1 MNIKSALLAA
11 SMVMTAATMPVSHAA
26 TQILDQ
32 VVAIVDDDVIMSSE
46 LRERLAAVTESLKA
60 RAIDMPPE
68 DELVR
73 ETLDRL
79 ILESIQIQKGVRVG
93 VRISDAQLNGS
104 MQRIAAQN
112 GMSLEEFSQRLEA
125 EGQSYV
131 DMREQVR
138 REMILQRVQSGNV
151 NQRIQITP
159 QEVDN
164 FLATAEGQKLTQ
176 AEYRLV
182 HALLPVAP
190 GASEQEVAEA
200 QRYVEQALQQI
211 NSGAPFD
218 SVVSAGNGKYT
229 FSGGDLGWRKLND
242 LPSLFGNV
250 APELDVGETS
260 EVIRSESGFHLIN
273 LVELRGGEQIVAQ
286 TQVRHILVKPSEIL
300 NDDEAFKLVEQ
311 LKIRV
316 EGGEN
321 FAELAKE
328 YSGDIGSAQEG
339 GELGW
344 ASPGQMV
351 PEFEE
356 AMDNTAVGS
365 LSEPV
370 RSQFGWHL
378 LEVEGRRDQ
387 DMTELAVRG
396 KARDHLHQ
404 RKYQEEL
411 DAWLR
416 RIRDEAFVDIK

>member
-1 MNIKSALLAA
+1 VNIKTALLAA
-11 SMVMTAATMPVSHAA
+11 SMVMTTMTMPVSQAA
-26 TQILDQ
+26 TEILDQ
-32 VVAIVDDDVIMSSE
+32 VVAIVDDDVIMASE
-46 LRERLAAVTESLKA
+46 LRERLASVTESLKA
-60 RAIDMPPE
+60 RAIDLPPE

-79 ILESIQIQKGVRVG
+79 ILESIQIQKGARVG
-93 VRISDAQLNGS
+93 VRISDAQLNGA

-112 GMSLEEFSQRLEA
+112 QMSLEEFSQRLEA

-164 FLATAEGQKLTQ
+164 FLATEEGQTLTQ

-190 GASEQEVAEA
+190 GASEQAIAEA
-200 QRYVEQALQQI
+200 QRYIDQVLQQI

-218 SVVSAGNGKYT
+218 TAVSASNGKYN

-242 LPSLFGNV
+242 LPSLFGDV
-250 APELDVGETS
+250 APKLDVGETS
-260 EVIRSESGFHLIN
+260 AVIRSESGFHLIN
-273 LVELRGGEQIVAQ
+273 LVEKRGGERIVAQ

-300 NDDEAFKLVEQ
+300 SNGEAEELIRQ
-311 LKIRV
+311 LKTRIQ
-316 EGGEN
+316 GGED
-321 FAELAKE
+321 FVVMAKE

-339 GELGW
+339 GDLGW
-344 ASPGQMV
+344 TTPGQMV
-351 PEFEE
+351 PEFEK
-356 AMDNTAVGS
+356 AMADTAVGS

-378 LEVEGRRDQ
+378 LEVTGRRDQ

-396 KARDHLHQ
+396 KAQDHLHQ
-404 RKYQEEL
+404 RKFQEEL

>member
-1 MNIKSALLAA
+1 VNIKTALLAA
-11 SMVMTAATMPVSHAA
+11 SMVITSVTMPVSQAA
-26 TQILDQ
+26 TEILDQ
-32 VVAIVDDDVIMSSE
+32 VVAIVDDDVIMASE

-60 RAIDMPPE
+60 RAIDLPPE

-79 ILESIQIQKGVRVG
+79 ILESIQIQKGARVG
-93 VRISDAQLNGS
+93 VRISDSQLNGA

-112 GMSLEEFSQRLEA
+112 QMSLEEFSQRLEA

-164 FLATAEGQKLTQ
+164 FLATEEGQSLTQ

-190 GASEQEVAEA
+190 GASKQDIAGA
-200 QRYVEQALQQI
+200 QRYIDQVLQQI
-211 NSGAPFD
+211 NSGVPFD
-218 SVVSAGNGKYT
+218 TAVSATDSQYN

-242 LPSLFGNV
+242 LPSLFGDV
-250 APELDVGETS
+250 APKLDIGETS
-260 EVIRSESGFHLIN
+260 TVIRSESGFHLIN
-273 LVELRGGEQIVAQ
+273 LVEKRGGERIVAQ

-300 NDDEAFKLVEQ
+300 SNGEAEELIKQ
-311 LKIRV
+311 LKTRID
-316 EGGEN
+316 GGED
-321 FAELAKE
+321 FVELAKE
-328 YSGDIGSAQEG
+328 YSADIGSAQEG
-339 GELGW
+339 GDLGW
-344 ASPGQMV
+344 TNPGQMV
-351 PEFEE
+351 PEFEK
-356 AMDNTAVGS
+356 AMADTAVGS

-370 RSQFGWHL
+370 SSQFGWHL
-378 LEVEGRRDQ
+378 LEVTGRRDQ
-387 DMTELAVRG
+387 DMTELAVRS
-396 KARDHLHQ
+396 KAQDHLHQ
-404 RKYQEEL
+404 RKFQEEL